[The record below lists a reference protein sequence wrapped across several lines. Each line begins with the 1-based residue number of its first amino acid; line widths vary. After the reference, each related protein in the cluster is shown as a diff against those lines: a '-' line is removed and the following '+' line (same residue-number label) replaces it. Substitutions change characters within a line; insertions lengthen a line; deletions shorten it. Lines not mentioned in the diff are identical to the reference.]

1 VTEDE
6 DIERPWFHPS
16 PMPAQIQVVGIED
29 PYAVREAT
37 ILVNGI
43 ETSAVFAFHSAAP
56 HDIELL
62 SARYVELRP
71 YLGSLRDAIVAYHAG
86 QGVLPVE
93 LAAGPVVPKPTF
105 RGAPQV
111 EDVVI
116 ERIIREGGGI
126 FRAELLV
133 DGQPSAVV
141 LRFDEEAENYAL
153 VQRDPR
159 LDYQEG
165 ALVDWYVE
173 RYRAGHQFEFPFRPK
188 PRFLLF
194 EEGTPIRSVVLK
206 GVEDFPGASVLR
218 LTFAGEPG
226 CYAHVRQGETTRDL
240 ASSDRAAG
248 SRYEDALFHLV
259 KRHQAGE
266 RLKFPIILRARNWN
280 TPEVIEP
287 E

>member
-1 VTEDE
+1 MTEDE
-6 DIERPWFHPS
+6 VIERPLLHMP
-16 PMPAQIQVVGIED
+16 PMPAQIEVVGIED
-29 PYAVREAT
+29 PNVVREAVL
-37 ILVNGI
+37 LVNGQ
-43 ETSAVFAFHSAAP
+43 ETSVAFAFHSAATP
-56 HDIELL
+56 DIELL
-62 SARYVELRP
+62 NAPYTVLRP
-71 YLGSLRDAIVAYHAG
+71 YLSSLRDAMVAHHAG
-86 QGVLPVE
+86 QGVLPVD

-116 ERIIREGGGI
+116 ERIVREGGGI

-141 LRFDEEAENYAL
+141 LRFDEEAENYEL

-173 RYRAGHQFEFPFRPK
+173 RYRAGHQFEFPFRPT
-188 PRFLLF
+188 PQFSLF
-194 EEGTPIRSVVLK
+194 RQGTSIQSVVLTD
-206 GVEDFPGASVLR
+206 VEDFPGASVLR
-218 LTFAGEPG
+218 LSFAGEPS
-226 CYAHVRQGETTRDL
+226 CYAHAPGEGATRIL
-240 ASSDRAAG
+240 ATSDRAAG
-248 SRYEDALFHLV
+248 FRYGDVMFHLV

>member
-1 VTEDE
+1 VTEE
-6 DIERPWFHPS
+6 VERPWFHPS
-16 PMPAQIQVVGIED
+16 PMPAQIEVVGIDD
-29 PYAVREAT
+29 PYVVREAVL
-37 ILVNGI
+37 LVNGN
-43 ETSAVFAFHSAAP
+43 ETSVVWAFHSAAP

-62 SARYVELRP
+62 KAPFSTLRP
-71 YLGSLRDAIVAYHAG
+71 YLGSLRDAMVAHHADR
-86 QGVLPVE
+86 GVLPVD

-116 ERIIREGGGI
+116 ERIVREGGGI

-133 DGQPSAVV
+133 DGQASAVV
-141 LRFDEEAENYAL
+141 LRFNEEAENYEL
-153 VQRDPR
+153 LQRDPR

-173 RYRAGHQFEFPFRPK
+173 RYRAGHQFEFPFRPT
-188 PRFLLF
+188 PQFSLF
-194 EEGTPIRSVVLK
+194 RQGTSIQTVVLAD
-206 GVEDFPGASVLR
+206 VEDFPGASVLR
-218 LTFAGEPG
+218 LKFGGEPG
-226 CYAHVRQGETTRDL
+226 CYAHVQQGEVIRGL
-240 ASSDRAAG
+240 ASSARAG
-248 SRYEDALFHLV
+248 CFKYSDVMFRLV
-259 KRHQAGE
+259 ARHQAGE